1 MSTSSVLLPMNGAAL
16 PDGTSGNA
24 APQVERVQGTAAN
37 PKFHAVVLR
46 FDPAT
51 EEMAYWTGQLP
62 HEAAASP
69 TFTLR
74 LLWASIA
81 AITTTN
87 VVWGARIS
95 AVTAADADTPIEH
108 AQAAQQTATS
118 ANNTTEAG
126 RAIAASIT
134 FTNAQADGITADDW
148 LVVQIS
154 RVAANASDTLAED
167 ARLLSAALTFDLA

>member
-1 MSTSSVLLPMNGAAL
+1 
-16 PDGTSGNA
+16 
-24 APQVERVQGTAAN
+24 
-37 PKFHAVVLR
+37 
-46 FDPAT
+46 
-51 EEMAYWTGQLP
+51 
-62 HEAAASP
+62 
-69 TFTLR
+69 
-74 LLWASIA
+74 
-81 AITTTN
+81 

-148 LVVQIS
+148 FVVQIS